1 MANACQ
7 WLTAEAPLPQLY
19 DCMLH
24 QCCACASHLRWWE
37 QQTPRH
43 DPNSPGAVVLSD
55 ANDFNG
61 AEHWL
66 VVLAGCLVTDA

>member
-24 QCCACASHLRWWE
+24 QYVVRVPHNCGGNNRHHATI
-37 QQTPRH
+37 QT
-43 DPNSPGAVVLSD
+43 A
-55 ANDFNG
+55 
-61 AEHWL
+61 
-66 VVLAGCLVTDA
+66 LARLC